1 MTGLEIL
8 AVVGAVA
15 AVVSAYNDG
24 SELVKKVRERRRT
37 RRALENAALQDN
49 STQDLEDSLD
59 TGQALVRRKY
69 DTSYRRLGETF
80 ANGDRESWTCNDSH
94 L

>member
-1 MTGLEIL
+1 MTGLEIM

-37 RRALENAALQDN
+37 RRALENAALQDT
-49 STQDLEDSLD
+49 STQNLEYSLD
-59 TGQALVRRKY
+59 TSQTLVRMKY
-69 DTSYRRLGETF
+69 DNSYRRLGETF
-80 ANGDRESWTCNDSH
+80 ANGDRES
-94 L
+94 